1 MITPEQQI
9 LTFVLILSRVSA
21 FIAFLPLFAR
31 RQLPMTVKSGLATAL
46 TIFWFGA
53 LPVEDYVTQDIN
65 FLTATLLI
73 CKEIGIGFLLAT
85 LFGFIFV
92 PARIAGAYVGQEVG
106 LSLASVTS
114 PSGTDSSTL
123 VTTIFESLAI
133 LLFFGLNLH
142 HYMIVFLHLS
152 LVQLAGKIE
161 LHNLPTE
168 LLVQMTAS
176 LSEFGIL
183 IIAPVG
189 ICMFVL
195 TVSLGL
201 LNKAAP
207 SLNLFSVGMSLRSG
221 LGILCMF
228 VFMPVIV
235 GSFKMFFERY
245 QADLQSFLMY
255 FS

>member
-1 MITPEQQI
+1 MIFEQQI
-9 LTFVLILSRVSA
+9 LTFVLILSRVTS
-21 FIAFLPLFAR
+21 FVTFLPLFAR
-31 RQLPMTVKSGLATAL
+31 RQLPLTVKTGLAMAL

-53 LPVEDYVTQDIN
+53 LPEDQYVSQDVN
-65 FLTATLLI
+65 VVSSALLI
-73 CKEIGIGFLLAT
+73 GKEIGIGFLMAT
-85 LFGFIFV
+85 LLGFMFV

-142 HYMIVFLHLS
+142 HFMIVFLHVS
-152 LVQLAGKIE
+152 LIQLAGKIE
-161 LHNLPTE
+161 LTDLPTE
-168 LLVQMTAS
+168 LLVQSTAS
-176 LSEFGIL
+176 LTEFGSL
-183 IIAPVG
+183 IIGPVG

-195 TVSLGL
+195 TIGLAL

-228 VFMPVIV
+228 VFMPVII
-235 GSFKMFFERY
+235 GSLRMFFSRY
-245 QADLQSFLMY
+245 QSDLQSFLAY
-255 FS
+255 FNQ